1 MAVKPQVSI
10 IALVDVIG
18 ALSSRSL
25 LDGNLVMI
33 DDGSFASRAQGTP
46 ELCTIVQPGQVVQW
60 TALAVDLQTPVEIKN
75 IEFLRLQPAGQ
86 PAYPAPAP
94 MGHPSAALPPTGP
107 PSPAAAP
114 YATGPGAYP
123 PGPSGPAGVLA
134 APTTE
139 SEKLDLEIWAGVVPY
154 YMAPGVAYRY
164 RMEFQMYEGP
174 YSVLYVETPSLM
186 RI

>member
-18 ALSSRSL
+18 ALSDRSL
-25 LDGNLVMI
+25 LNGNLVLI

-46 ELCTIVQPGQVVQW
+46 DLCTIVQPGQVVQW

-75 IEFLRLQPAGQ
+75 IEFLRLQPPPGA
-86 PAYPAPAP
+86 PAYPAPQAGWAGPGLAP
-94 MGHPSAALPPTGP
+94 QPAQPAY
-107 PSPAAAP
+107 AAAGH
-114 YATGPGAYP
+114 GPGAFP
-123 PGPSGPAGVLA
+123 PGPTMVTG

-154 YMAPGVAYRY
+154 YMVPGVAYRY
-164 RMEFQMYEGP
+164 RLEFQMYEGP